1 MTAVP
6 EAEILARIRS
16 LQARFAAASPPVDA
30 ALILQSLDL
39 YYFAGTIQNCHLLVP
54 REGRP
59 RLLVRK
65 VLERARAD
73 SPLEDVRPMTSLKA
87 LPGEI
92 RSLCGPPPWRLGME
106 LDVLPVL
113 LFNQYLELLGGQGQ
127 VEVADLSRPI
137 LEIRSVKSE
146 WEIGQIRA
154 AARINDRLYRDL
166 PELLGENLSTGE
178 LQAVLDARARLAG
191 HLGAVRM
198 RGFNMECLL
207 GVVVSGPSGAAPG
220 HGQFP
225 IGGTGPHPALALG
238 GDARK
243 IERDRPVVFDYL
255 ANATGYHHDQTRMAV
270 IGRLPEEAERIYGEM
285 QGLLRLVEK
294 RLVPGA
300 VPSQIY
306 EEALARA
313 KERGLEAGFLG
324 PPGHAVG
331 FVGHGL
337 GLEVN
342 EIPVLARRFVA
353 PLAAGTV
360 LAVEPKF
367 THPELGVIGLEN
379 TYAVRAGQPE
389 NLSLSPEEVIVVR

>member
-1 MTAVP
+1 MTAIP
-6 EAEILARIRS
+6 EAEILSRLRS
-16 LQARFAAASPPVDA
+16 LQARLAAASPPVDA
-30 ALILQSLDL
+30 AIILQSTDL
-39 YYFAGTIQNCHLLVP
+39 YYFAGTMQSCHLLVP

-65 VLERARAD
+65 VIERARAD
-73 SPLEDVRPMTSLKA
+73 SPLEDLRPMTSLKA
-87 LPGEI
+87 LPDEL

-106 LDVLPVL
+106 LDVLPVQ
-113 LFNQYLELLGGQGQ
+113 LFNQYLALLGGQGP
-127 VEVADLSRPI
+127 VECADISGPI

-146 WEIGQIRA
+146 WEIDQIRR
-154 AARINDRLYRDL
+154 AARINDRLYQDL
-166 PELLGENLSTGE
+166 PELLGENLTTGE

-191 HLGAVRM
+191 HLGVARM
-198 RGFNMECLL
+198 RGFNMECLI

-225 IGGTGPHPALALG
+225 IGGTGPHPALPLG
-238 GDARK
+238 GGAKK

-255 ANATGYHHDQTRMAV
+255 ANAAGYHHDQTRMAV
-270 IGRLPEEAERIYGEM
+270 IGRLPREAERIYGEM
-285 QGLLRLVEK
+285 QGLMRLVEK

-300 VPSQIY
+300 IPSQIF
-306 EEALARA
+306 EEALARV

-324 PPGHAVG
+324 PPGYAVG

-342 EIPVLARRFVA
+342 ETPVLARRFDA

-367 THPELGVIGLEN
+367 THAELGVIGLEN
-379 TYAVRAGQPE
+379 TYVVKAGQPE
-389 NLSLSPEEVIVVR
+389 NLSLSPEEVLVVG